1 MIALLRNDSEDT
13 QFMQQRFLAMLPQI
27 RRQALRAFRSVGAEA
42 RAELTQEV
50 IALAFAMFVRL
61 VRRGKAGL
69 AYPTPLADYAIRQV
83 RAGRRVGCR
92 QNVQDIMSPTAHR
105 AAGPTI
111 KLLNALPAQSA
122 GLNLLLCEDRRAGP
136 AETAAARLDVAD
148 WFCSLSPRNRRI
160 ARALALG
167 EQTNVVAQ
175 QFGLTPGRISQLR
188 AWFRNHWE
196 QFQAEAQSEGC
207 AA

>member
-1 MIALLRNDSEDT
+1 MIALLRNDSEYT

-42 RAELTQEV
+42 RAELTQEA
-50 IALAFAMFVRL
+50 IALAFAMFDRL
-61 VRRGKAGL
+61 VRRGKASV
-69 AYPTPLADYAIRQV
+69 AYATPLSRFAIRQV

-92 QNVQDIMSPTAHR
+92 QNAQDIMSPMARR
-105 AAGPTI
+105 ASGPTI
-111 KLLNALPAQSA
+111 QRLAAHPERTG
-122 GLNLLLCEDRRAGP
+122 GLNLMLCEDRRAGP
-136 AETAAARLDVAD
+136 AETAAARLDLAD
-148 WFCSLSPRNRRI
+148 WFRSLSPRNRRI

-196 QFQAEAQSEGC
+196 QFQAQPQPDVC